1 MVEFGAA
8 VADVAGEADARVER
22 RARRADVGVG
32 RFELVFGFADVRAV
46 LQDGGGDA
54 ARQAQVGKGFFEV
67 ARSRQVELAH
77 RFADE
82 EREGVQRFLSG
93 AFGFGRAAARA
104 FDLGLYAAQIAS
116 GHQPRVKLE
125 FGEAVAFLAAVQD
138 FIRQF
143 FLCFGDARLVVG
155 FGNGGDDAEGGGV
168 ARFEGGE
175 VAVQRLV
182 VHGFDAAVEVEFE
195 TGAGEAKVMHG
206 GDACLAGAGEVA
218 RGAVAG
224 DAAVGGDG
232 RQVVGLLDAVL
243 CLGDFDVERGFFQ
256 VVVVGKRFFDE
267 FLQLRVAEV
276 FAPAGLGGGLAA
288 GVALFVNG
296 DFHPVLRQGG
306 FGLLVA
312 RSEAASRQHEGERDG
327 F

>member
-1 MVEFGAA
+1 
-8 VADVAGEADARVER
+8 
-22 RARRADVGVG
+22 
-32 RFELVFGFADVRAV
+32 

-104 FDLGLYAAQIAS
+104 FDLCLDAAQIAS

-206 GDACLAGAGEVA
+206 GNARLAGAGEVA

-224 DAAVGGDG
+224 DAAVGGHR
-232 RQVVGLLDAVL
+232 RQEFAALDAVL
-243 CLGDFDVERGFFQ
+243 GFGDFGVERGGFE
-256 VVVVGKRFFDE
+256 VVVVRECFFDE
-267 FLQLRVAEV
+267 FL
-276 FAPAGLGGGLAA
+276 
-288 GVALFVNG
+288 
-296 DFHPVLRQGG
+296 
-306 FGLLVA
+306 
-312 RSEAASRQHEGERDG
+312 
-327 F
+327 